1 MTQPPPPL
9 EPFPI
14 EPSPPSR
21 WTGIAAWIV
30 IWATVLYLMAGTMLP
45 KLRGKAAPVGTS
57 DAQIE
62 LVGKYVVGAAHLTRG
77 AATQPSVA
85 SGAVLVEQ
93 LDPLVHSDRN
103 RLQAATIAGEVMGAD
118 AAQQR
123 LKAIEPSGLTD
134 AQRRA
139 LETLAQIYTAGGAAV
154 AADDAQQLE
163 SELGYFGRLALSFN
177 RPPDDPLR
185 RSIISHSKKVAAIF
199 GAAIVGGGIGLVVG
213 LVLLIL
219 GLALLAT
226 GVMHWH
232 YTPQARTHSV
242 FVEMFA
248 VYLLSFLLLSLVLS
262 LVYGGAPPLAVSW
275 LLSVVLPIAIGWGLW
290 RGVPWNELRH
300 GLGWH
305 GGRGWYIEIPCGIVG
320 YIAGLPI
327 VGVGFLITLALIR
340 LSGETPSHPIQGE
353 SVRSTLEALQ
363 LYGIASL
370 WAPIL
375 EETMFRGALFHHLRQ
390 RWGWTISAGI
400 VAFIFAAIHP
410 QGWATIPVLGSIAL
424 VLAALREWRGS
435 LLASM
440 TAHACNNFIMVS
452 LLLAT
457 R

>member
-1 MTQPPPPL
+1 V
-9 EPFPI
+9 
-14 EPSPPSR
+14 
-21 WTGIAAWIV
+21 IA
-30 IWATVLYLMAGTMLP
+30 
-45 KLRGKAAPVGTS
+45 
-57 DAQIE
+57 Q
-62 LVGKYVVGAAHLTRG
+62 
-77 AATQPSVA
+77 
-85 SGAVLVEQ
+85 
-93 LDPLVHSDRN
+93 
-103 RLQAATIAGEVMGAD
+103 
-118 AAQQR
+118 
-123 LKAIEPSGLTD
+123 
-134 AQRRA
+134 
-139 LETLAQIYTAGGAAV
+139 
-154 AADDAQQLE
+154 
-163 SELGYFGRLALSFN
+163 
-177 RPPDDPLR
+177 
-185 RSIISHSKKVAAIF
+185 SKKVAAVF
-199 GAAIVGGGIGLVVG
+199 GTAVFAGATGLALGVALLITG
-213 LVLLIL
+213 LVLLS
-219 GLALLAT
+219 T

-232 YTPQARTHSV
+232 YTPQSRTHTV

-262 LVYGGAPPLAVSW
+262 LLYGGAPPLAVSW

-290 RGVPWNELRH
+290 RGISWNELRR

-305 GGRGWYIEIPCGIVG
+305 GGRGWLIEIPCGIVG

-353 SVRSTLEALQ
+353 SVHSVLEALQ